1 MHFYRKNDHPLL
13 KQFINSIILRR
24 ARIQIKY
31 IQQYNYFYNIFL
43 NKNYINSFFYCN
55 CIFVYVLYF
64 KINILILVYKSLLF
78 IHNMN
83 SKELYIIR
91 RNIIIL

>member
-43 NKNYINSFFYCN
+43 NKNYINSFFIAIAFLSMY
-55 CIFVYVLYF
+55 Y
-64 KINILILVYKSLLF
+64 ILK
-78 IHNMN
+78 
-83 SKELYIIR
+83 
-91 RNIIIL
+91 